1 MAGGAM
7 QVPAVCRS
15 DFSATI
21 LGQPD
26 VNLPLTGLLLSRQ
39 LERAYRE
46 KVPHTVAPRENIWAI
61 VKRLLDRRQGAD
73 SGQKDARHGL

>member
-1 MAGGAM
+1 MAGVAM

-46 KVPHTVAPRENIWAI
+46 KVPHTVAPPEKYLGNRKAPSGPAA
-61 VKRLLDRRQGAD
+61 RR
-73 SGQKDARHGL
+73 